1 MGIIRPRSSAG
12 YLCFLANQESLMRDR
27 VKFMDVPLN
36 VKVRCVD
43 GDCGKTTTIIL
54 NPVTTE
60 VTHVVVKDRH
70 QEFMVPLHLISEGS
84 AEGVKLQLTRE
95 ELAQQ
100 EPFVRTQFIG
110 QEMTGEDYDAVT
122 VAAEIDAVMW
132 PYDSLDDNYLDLYLQ
147 VEQIPHDELAI
158 HRGAHVEASDGHIG
172 RVGEFII
179 NPENNHITYLV
190 LLEGHLWGKKSVA
203 IPISDIDRIE
213 QDTVY
218 LKLDKETVKSL
229 PAVPTSR
236 GSKK

>member
-1 MGIIRPRSSAG
+1 
-12 YLCFLANQESLMRDR
+12 
-27 VKFMDVPLN
+27 MDIPLN
-36 VKVRCVD
+36 VKVQCVD

-70 QEFMVPLHLISEGS
+70 REYMIPLGLISGS
-84 AEGVKLQLTRE
+84 SADLLKVQLSRE

-100 EPFVRTQFIG
+100 EPFVRTQFLG
-110 QEMTGEDYDAVT
+110 QEMLDEEYDAAT
-122 VAAEIDAVMW
+122 VAAEMDTVMW
-132 PYDSLDDNYLDLYLQ
+132 PYNSLDDDYLDMYLQ

-172 RVGEFII
+172 RVDEFIV
-179 NPENNHITYLV
+179 NPENNHVTYLV
-190 LLEGHLWGKKSVA
+190 LLEGHLWGKKAVT
-203 IPISDIDRIE
+203 IPVSEIDRIE

-229 PAVPTSR
+229 PAVPTR
-236 GSKK
+236 R